1 MIDSFFF
8 RVFVVMFGKFF
19 EAVACDK
26 RLRLYSDASKS
37 ISLTYGGSRVETS
50 VRNVV
55 QPLIVPPTATNSG
68 VVLPYLPNQLVM
80 TPGYFSLRS
89 CAFRLTYADEEEVS
103 TSPYCSL
110 DIEVYVGTKSVR
122 DYYLFRSASACLK
135 GETVEVSVPD
145 IDRLFVGVGKNVFCN
160 FYTSKVSGTQVK
172 YSLDFRYC
180 MTFDD

>member
-1 MIDSFFF
+1 
-8 RVFVVMFGKFF
+8 MFGKFF
-19 EAVACDK
+19 EAVACDR

-37 ISLTYGGSRVETS
+37 ISLTYGGSRLETNTY
-50 VRNVV
+50 NVV

-68 VVLPYLPNQLVM
+68 VTLPYMPNQVVLS
-80 TPGYFSLRS
+80 PGYFSLRS
-89 CAFRLTYADEEEVS
+89 CVFRLTYENDVEAS

-110 DIEVYVGTKSVR
+110 NIEVYVGTKSVR
-122 DYYLFRSASACLK
+122 DVYLFRSASSCLK
-135 GETVEVSVPD
+135 GNTVEVVVPD

-160 FYTSKVSGTQVK
+160 FYTSKISGTNVK